1 MTVIPVPGRL
11 RQEDHKFETSPCYIE
26 RSYLEKENKKVG
38 GGGEAGGV
46 IQVVECLVS
55 KGEALSSK
63 TSTAKK
69 KEKVDLYTNYAI
81 KMVG

>member
-1 MTVIPVPGRL
+1 
-11 RQEDHKFETSPCYIE
+11 
-26 RSYLEKENKKVG
+26 
-38 GGGEAGGV
+38 V